1 MEAEMKKF
9 KVALQK
15 CCSYQAEEIRTAV
28 NSLFEELGGIE
39 KFVKPGYK
47 VLLKPN
53 MLTSRGPEKA
63 STTHPAVVEEVARL
77 CVKAGATV
85 QIGDSPPAVF
95 GRTEEFWEKTGLAKA
110 AQNSGATLISF
121 EKDAKAPITFFSNGR
136 SLTTH
141 IVKSY
146 FLADVV
152 INIAKMK
159 THNLT
164 RITGAVKNL
173 FGLVPGLSKAGWHK
187 AFPRPVEFSD
197 FMSDLSHQLPCALS
211 IIDGI
216 EAMDGQGP
224 AGGRVVKAQILIAS
238 ESPVAADMCFCEL
251 VGIDHNQVPMLQ
263 RCHQLNWGPKNLDE
277 IETAGRSIEE
287 LKISDYQVPRLPP
300 ISMIPDFLIRF
311 ASRLIWAGPAL
322 LPGKCIRCGRCRQI
336 CPADAININ
345 EKEAVFGRQ
354 KCISCFCCMEVCP
367 VDAIEMDSSPLLSLG
382 LKLRELKRKIRG
394 KKK

>member
-1 MEAEMKKF
+1 MKKYA
-9 KVALQK
+9 VALQK
-15 CCSYQAEEIRTAV
+15 CSSYEAEKVKTAV
-28 NSLFEELGGIE
+28 FNLFKDLGGIE
-39 KFVKPGYK
+39 KFVKPGCK

-63 STTHPAVVEEVARL
+63 ATTHPAVVEEVAKL
-77 CVKAGATV
+77 CIKAGATV

-95 GRTEEFWEKTGLAKA
+95 GRTEEFWEKTGLASA
-110 AQNSGATLISF
+110 AKNSGASLISF
-121 EKDAKAPITFFSNGR
+121 EKDAKAPITFFSNGK

-146 FLADVV
+146 FMADVV
-152 INIAKMK
+152 INLAKMK

-224 AGGRVVKAQILIAS
+224 AGGRVVKGDVILAS

-251 VGIDHNQVPMLQ
+251 VGLDHNQVPMLQ
-263 RCHQLNWGPKNLDE
+263 RCHQLNWGPKNIEE
-277 IETAGRSIEE
+277 IDIVGSPLNE
-287 LKISDYQVPRLPP
+287 LKISDYQVPGLPP
-300 ISMIPDFLIRF
+300 ISRIPDFMINIAR
-311 ASRLIWAGPAL
+311 RLLWAGPVL
-322 LPGKCIRCGRCRQI
+322 LPGKCVKCGRCRQI
-336 CPADAININ
+336 CPADAITITG
-345 EKEAVFGRQ
+345 KEAVFDRQ

-382 LKLRELKRKIRG
+382 LKLRGLKRKMKG